1 MLPRIPSMGII
12 LSTSFGLVDRAPVFM
27 DVAEDFYFRLEPGE
41 EATFLA
47 SLKKYERQFEPI
59 VHGMVSGFETDEW
72 RIKPASLPPPP
83 KRALARPRDL
93 GKPNLS
99 EVLAVARLLLAVRRA
114 LRTRPIGDILER
126 LAGKS
131 GRSSSAR
138 DPITPAVAFRNAR
151 RLVPLRGNCLSDS
164 LALMHWLAAKG
175 EGATLVFGVKLD
187 PFAAHC
193 WVQCEDVLLNDH
205 PERVE
210 RFARIRTIECTPAT
224 L

>member
-1 MLPRIPSMGII
+1 MGSTLP
-12 LSTSFGLVDRAPVFM
+12 TSFGLVDHAPVFM
-27 DVAEDFYFRLEPGE
+27 DIAEDFYFRLQPGE
-41 EATFLA
+41 ERSFLA
-47 SLKKYERQFEPI
+47 SLKKCEQQFEPI
-59 VHGMVSGFETDEW
+59 AHGLVRGFGPDKW
-72 RIKPASLPPPP
+72 RIEPVRLPAPP
-83 KRALARPRDL
+83 KRALPGPLNL
-93 GKPNLS
+93 GNPNLS

-131 GRSSSAR
+131 GRSITAL
-138 DPITPAVAFRNAR
+138 DPITPAIAFRNAR
-151 RLVPLRGNCLSDS
+151 RLVPLRLNCLSDS

-187 PFAAHC
+187 PFVAHC
-193 WVQCEDVLLNDH
+193 WVQSGDMLLNDR

-224 L
+224 P